1 MGSCGRNGA
10 VRQYIRSKVPRL
22 RWTPDLH
29 QCFVHAIERLGGQD
43 KATPKLV
50 LQLMDVRGLTISHV
64 KSHLQMYR
72 SMRSDHSKQDRSSN
86 QQRKQSF
93 EDHYDDDGC
102 VDQENEVCC
111 YHPSLKPIE
120 ESDSHFI
127 YTSPPLPPPLP
138 TKRARIEKM
147 SSTISENLQ
156 CSSSQRRRICETVT
170 NPYCFD
176 DYLQQQ
182 QQPQP
187 QPTMAEKSGVK
198 EEESGYTW
206 QNHEAAPIS
215 AAFSLPHD
223 LFINRFGHAGALEE
237 SDFLKAR
244 RMSQRA
250 GIGFKALGPSQAS
263 FEFACPTQ
271 GMGLGRVA
279 MQEDQQCASSKRCK
293 FDNSRNG
300 HAEEEE
306 ADGCGLSLLLSLHH
320 PSAQRSNAS
329 WTSDMSEAISSS
341 YSRPN
346 FNDCSG
352 SSSEKHSI
360 NLDLSI
366 ALCGG

>member
-237 SDFLKAR
+237 SDFLK
-244 RMSQRA
+244 
-250 GIGFKALGPSQAS
+250 
-263 FEFACPTQ
+263 
-271 GMGLGRVA
+271 VA